1 MSDAYFKEDEI
12 RTQTRRMLQLM
23 NQYSLMEVEYEDK
36 QGEGSLTIRRD
47 SQESSPPLLEGR
59 TDALPGQ
66 VRASTVGRI
75 EWEAQEDDEVGRG
88 EVVAKIMKQD
98 EQIPVKAPRGGTL
111 TDVTESNAVAFGDTI
126 ARVTKPSVDQNEDEE
141 Q

>member
-59 TDALPGQ
+59 TDVLPGQ
-66 VRASTVGRI
+66 IRASTVGRL
-75 EWEAQEDDEVGRG
+75 EWEAEAGDEVGRG
-88 EVVAKIMKQD
+88 EVVAKIVKQD
-98 EQIPVKAPRGGTL
+98 ERIPVKAPRGGTL
-111 TDVTESNAVAFGDTI
+111 TDIIDSDVVEFGDTI
-126 ARVTKPSVDQNEDEE
+126 ARVSKPSVNQDEDDE